1 MCEAGQGASNVCD
14 VRDFVTPAEGG
25 SEFDALVD
33 LICAGADAD
42 SRGCSCPGAASTDPN
57 VAALADALD
66 ALDPL
71 DSPLSTPSL
80 LIGVDPG
87 PANAASS
94 ANSTN
99 STNSAASTNSKSTAL
114 TRATSRPRLSPLI
127 RHALVSASRC
137 TRSARNSRNSQ
148 TVGGTTSPVAKRFTR
163 LVKP

>member
-1 MCEAGQGASNVCD
+1 MCE

-42 SRGCSCPGAASTDPN
+42 ARGCSCPGAASTDPN

-66 ALDPL
+66 ALDPLDPL

-99 STNSAASTNSKSTAL
+99 SAASTNSKSTAL

-127 RHALVSASRC
+127 RHAFVSAFRC
-137 TRSARNSRNSQ
+137 TRSTRNSRNSQ
-148 TVGGTTSPVAKRFTR
+148 TVGGTTSPVAKRLTR
-163 LVKP
+163 LPKP